1 MMLMPA
7 RPGVTVVVPTRNS
20 ARTVEACLRS
30 IKAQSVPV
38 TVVVVDNG
46 SSDGTA
52 HLTGEM
58 ADLVL
63 EAGPE
68 RSAQRNLGAHA
79 RPAPIVG
86 FIDSDMI
93 LAPDVVEQSVVALEG
108 PSGTVPGGNPAAVVV
123 PERTIGEGYW
133 SQVRAFER
141 SFYVGSDDVE
151 AARFYRWDV
160 FESLGGFDEGL
171 TGCEDWDLT
180 IRARQLGPVV
190 RIEAMID
197 HDEGQVRYF
206 DACRKKGYYAEGLR
220 RFTLK
225 HGAGTMGKAAFDRP
239 YLHKP
244 RALLNPLGAGLV
256 ALKAGE
262 LVSVATT
269 IAAKQLSAWRASRP
283 ASGDRP

>member
-1 MMLMPA
+1 MTGGNTIP
-7 RPGVTVVVPTRNS
+7 RPPPEVTVVVPTRNS
-20 ARTVEACLRS
+20 ARTIEACLRS
-30 IKAQSVPV
+30 IRTQTVPV

-46 SSDGTA
+46 SIDGTA
-52 HLTGEM
+52 RLAYEI

-63 EAGPE
+63 DGGPE
-68 RSAQRNLGAHA
+68 RSAQRNRGADA

-93 LAPDVVEQSVVALEG
+93 LSSEVVEQSVETLDAPDVAARG
-108 PSGTVPGGNPAAVVV
+108 SKPAAVVV

-133 SQVRAFER
+133 SRVRAFER

-151 AARFYRWDV
+151 AARFYTWDV
-160 FESLGGFDEGL
+160 FESLGGFDEDL
-171 TGCEDWDLT
+171 TGAEDWDLT
-180 IRARQLGPVV
+180 IRARELGPVM

-197 HDEGQVRYF
+197 HDEGHVRYF

-225 HGAGTMGKAAFDRP
+225 HGAGTIGKAAFDRP
-239 YLHKP
+239 YLRRP
-244 RALLNPLGAGLV
+244 RTLVCPLGAGLV

-262 LVSVATT
+262 LVSVTT
-269 IAAKQLSAWRASRP
+269 AIARRQFSKS
-283 ASGDRP
+283 